1 MAFGKPKA
9 DPVGAGERDL
19 DPSAPNDKRIILE
32 FEKELEPYR
41 NRSKTLFRG
50 TSYQV
55 TLSGFWLYLHEK
67 NLFRYSERYRTGAVV
82 LRGSEGTLPYL
93 EALRKHNG
101 LCRLMDQ
108 RRFREDQENEAMAA
122 AAA

>member
-1 MAFGKPKA
+1 MAFGKTQG
-9 DPVGAGERDL
+9 DGGRGSERDL
-19 DPSAPNDKRIILE
+19 DPSMSNDKRIILE
-32 FEKELEPYR
+32 FERELEPYR
-41 NRSKTLFRG
+41 SRSVELFKGTAYQRTL
-50 TSYQV
+50 T
-55 TLSGFWLYLHEK
+55 GFDLYLHEK
-67 NLFRYSERYRTGAVV
+67 NLFRYSERNKTGAVV
-82 LRGSEGTLPYL
+82 LHGSEGTLPYL